1 MRLMTPMRLA
11 DGLRKL
17 SFLSGD
23 SPQKLGSPLL
33 FVIRRLHSSYPIK
46 MFWSIQIRL
55 IVNLSKIDVKK
66 RQKQDKNKK
75 LNYLMIVCLSFVSI
89 LVLKKHFTSFII
101 L

>member
-33 FVIRRLHSSYPIK
+33 FVIRRLHSSYPIII
-46 MFWSIQIRL
+46 FWSIQIRL

-66 RQKQDKNKK
+66 RQKQDKNQEIE
-75 LNYLMIVCLSFVSI
+75 LFNDCLLIVCFDIGFKETL
-89 LVLKKHFTSFII
+89 H
-101 L
+101 